1 MEETILVYLRGVLS
15 GQQVGSVLNPKLA
28 AVVTDF
34 LDSGSLVVEAVPSH
48 SSKVF
53 LLSSSLKPE
62 QKFILKVREVYE
74 EKKRFGLKTEADI
87 CLELTTGLSVAVPEI
102 VLYGATGTSEVALYG
117 NKAGILASDTMLD
130 DDQIKVI
137 WSAILEIQDK
147 LVLSEVDSV
156 QSLVK
161 TLTEDQDFSSK
172 IVRHTSKLLNV
183 KLDVSRLGLIDQKLN
198 SEKMKSSRTILSD
211 RSPANWI
218 IDGDTIAAIDFDL
231 VLPESCLG
239 DFVLFIDDYRLSVP
253 YDRNA
258 LIGRCLKFLRSKGK
272 SFTEEDF
279 HWCAVNRNL
288 LQGALLYKNSKK
300 GSLLCY
306 QRALDSCLILKAGFI
321 QQEIR
326 KILYE
331 VAWT

>member
-1 MEETILVYLRGVLS
+1 MEETILVYLRSVLS
-15 GQQVGSVLNPKLA
+15 KQHLGDVLNPKLA
-28 AVVTDF
+28 PVIKDF
-34 LDSGSLVVEAVPSH
+34 LNSDSLVIEAVESH

-53 LLSSSLKPE
+53 LLSSDLKLE
-62 QKFILKVREVYE
+62 QKFILKIRELHQ

-87 CLELTTGLSVAVPEI
+87 CLELTTGLSVTVPEI
-102 VLYGATGTSEVALYG
+102 VLYGATQTSEVALYG
-117 NKAGILASDTMLD
+117 YKSGILASDTMLD

-147 LVLSEVDSV
+147 LIVSEIDSIR
-156 QSLVK
+156 SMVK
-161 TLTEDQDFSSK
+161 TLTQDQDFSGK

-183 KLDVSRLGLIDQKLN
+183 KLDLSRLGLIDQKLN

-218 IDGDTIAAIDFDL
+218 IEGGTITAIDFDL
-231 VLPESCLG
+231 ILPESCLG

-253 YDRNA
+253 YDRHA
-258 LIGRCLKFLRSKGK
+258 LIFRCLEFLRSKGK
-272 SFTEEDF
+272 SFTEVDF
-279 HWCAVNRNL
+279 HWCAINRNL

-306 QRALDSCLILKAGFI
+306 QRALDSSIILKAGFI

>member
-1 MEETILVYLRGVLS
+1 MEETILFYLRSVLS
-15 GQQVGSVLNPKLA
+15 GQQVGSVLNPRLA
-28 AVVTDF
+28 AVVKNF
-34 LDSGSLVVEAVPSH
+34 LDNGSLVVEAMPSH

-53 LLSSSLKPE
+53 LLSSNLKIE
-62 QKFILKVREVYE
+62 QKFILKVKEVCQ

-87 CLELTTGLSVAVPEI
+87 CLDLATGLSVAVPEI
-102 VLYGATGTSEVALYG
+102 VLYGATDTSEVALYRH
-117 NKAGILASDTMLD
+117 KTGILASDIMLG

-147 LVLSEVDSV
+147 LIVSEIDSI

-161 TLTEDQDFSSK
+161 TLTQDQDFAGK

-183 KLDVSRLGLIDQKLN
+183 KLDLSRLGLIDQKLN

-211 RSPANWI
+211 RSPVNWI

-231 VLPESCLG
+231 VLFESCLG

-258 LIGRCLKFLRSKGK
+258 LIDRCLDFLRNKGK

-306 QRALDSCLILKAGFI
+306 QRALDSSLILKAGFI